1 MSASLRIKIA
11 ALLLVSAILQVGGM
25 ILILKGV

>member
-11 ALLLVSAILQVGGM
+11 ALLLVSAILQVGCLV
-25 ILILKGV
+25 LILKGV